1 MKMGKQIVYLKVDE
15 EDYEKMIKILSKSQ
29 HHLLADLVVE
39 SVLNYNSEEFY
50 EKEKALLKEQE
61 KLEKEKENMR
71 FNCFKELMEDLR
83 LSNSTLSGL
92 NVYKEN
98 QILKQRLENIRTI
111 TNGIL
116 YRNVRLSKQY
126 INDIH
131 RMTKELD
138 KEFPYYYE

>member
-1 MKMGKQIVYLKVDE
+1 MGKQIVYLKVDE
-15 EDYEKMIKILSKSQ
+15 KDYEKMIKILSKSQ

-39 SVLNYNSEEFY
+39 SVLNYNGEEFR
-50 EKEKALLKEQE
+50 EKEKALLKEQK
-61 KLEKEKENMR
+61 KLEKEKDNMR

-83 LSNSTLSGL
+83 LSNPTISRV

-131 RMTKELD
+131 RMTKRLD
-138 KEFPYYYE
+138 KEFPYEYD